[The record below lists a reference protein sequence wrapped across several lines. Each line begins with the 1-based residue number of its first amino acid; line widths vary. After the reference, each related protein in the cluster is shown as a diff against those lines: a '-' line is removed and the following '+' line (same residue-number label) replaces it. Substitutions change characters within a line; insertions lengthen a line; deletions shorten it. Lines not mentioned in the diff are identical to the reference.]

1 MPLDPMPA
9 DERPPR
15 QHALLTSVTFTL
27 LERRSNAARRRRA
40 AETTKMP
47 QAHREAD
54 QTEKA
59 YQKQD
64 AVFLGRKRTL
74 AKKSKKGLRY
84 VRNVG
89 LGFKTPKLALEG
101 SYVDKKCP
109 FTGNVSIRGR
119 ILKGMVISTK
129 MTRTVVI
136 RRDYLNWCGKYRRF
150 EKRHKNMSVHVSPC
164 FENVKE
170 GDIVTVGQCRPLTKT
185 VRFNVLTHEPSVN
198 EALNVKKVF
207 RVF

>member
-1 MPLDPMPA
+1 MPA
-9 DERPPR
+9 
-15 QHALLTSVTFTL
+15 AGTF
-27 LERRSNAARRRRA
+27 
-40 AETTKMP
+40 
-47 QAHREAD
+47 REAE

-64 AVFLGRKRTL
+64 AVFIGRKRAL
-74 AKKSKKGLRY
+74 AKKSKKGMRY

>member
-1 MPLDPMPA
+1 
-9 DERPPR
+9 
-15 QHALLTSVTFTL
+15 
-27 LERRSNAARRRRA
+27 
-40 AETTKMP
+40 MP

-136 RRDYLNWCGKYRRF
+136 RRDYLNWCGKYRTLPR
-150 EKRHKNMSVHVSPC
+150 
-164 FENVKE
+164 
-170 GDIVTVGQCRPLTKT
+170 
-185 VRFNVLTHEPSVN
+185 
-198 EALNVKKVF
+198 LNRSF
-207 RVF
+207 PPTIL